1 MVYMSGG
8 KAARHAA
15 SITNLPTCG
24 GPKKA
29 GLMGGI
35 GSVGTGGISLQRRRL
50 FCGIQ
55 GTCTRDLNTVF
66 NVVCRGNYSNPSQST
81 AAMARRGMF

>member
-1 MVYMSGG
+1 MVYYSGG

-24 GPKKA
+24 GNKKG

-35 GSVGTGGISLQRRRL
+35 GSTGTGGISQSQRKR
-50 FCGIQ
+50 FCGNA
-55 GTCTRDLNTVF
+55 GTCSRDMNTVF
-66 NVVCRGNYSNPSQST
+66 NVVCLGNYSNPSQVS
-81 AAMARRGMF
+81 ARLAQRGMF